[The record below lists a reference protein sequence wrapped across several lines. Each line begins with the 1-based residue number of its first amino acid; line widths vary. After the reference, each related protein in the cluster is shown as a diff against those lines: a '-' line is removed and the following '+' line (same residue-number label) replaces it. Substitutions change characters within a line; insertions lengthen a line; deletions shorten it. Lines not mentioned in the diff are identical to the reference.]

1 MRRLF
6 YMQRF
11 SFFYWVK
18 VCSSCFRQVLFSFEG
33 AKKWSLVALDKWSPY
48 TGTIAWKL
56 AWMDATLVVLDEWS
70 SYRVSH
76 LRWFSSDTA
85 HSGVHIYDFCGK
97 ASPHFYGNE
106 QGF

>member
-6 YMQRF
+6 YMHRF
-11 SFFYWVK
+11 LVFYWVK

-33 AKKWSLVALDKWSPY
+33 AKKWSLVALDKCSSY

-56 AWMDATLVVLDEWS
+56 AWMDSTLVVLDEWS

-76 LRWFSSDTA
+76 L
-85 HSGVHIYDFCGK
+85 
-97 ASPHFYGNE
+97 
-106 QGF
+106 